1 MLIEAPYKIGD
12 VITIKLSSGEE
23 LVGKFEEE
31 DDKTIKVNKP
41 LTLVAGQ
48 KGIGLQQFLFT
59 ADMNRSYRIK
69 QSAISLIHITRKEFA
84 DAYTS
89 QTSNIMPAPPGMADI
104 VKK

>member
-89 QTSNIMPAPPGMADI
+89 QTSNIVPAPPGMADI